1 MTLTENIA
9 PPAFA
14 LLADELAAVVES
26 VCRSTVHVRGH
37 RMGSGSGVIW
47 RPDGL
52 IITNAHVVH
61 GPTAAVELTDGRVL
75 EAEVTA
81 RDAERDLAALQVD
94 VTGLPAASI
103 GDSDALRVG
112 QLVVA
117 VGNPLGL
124 SGALT
129 TGIIHAITPNQGPG
143 PRTWVRADVRL
154 APGNSGGPLA
164 DVQGHVIGIN
174 SMVAG
179 GLGLA
184 VPSNAVTWFLRDQGR
199 RPRIGVTLQP
209 VLVPFQHGPVPGLML
224 IDVADGSPAERT
236 GLILGDVIIGVAGR
250 PIEGS
255 PELGDILQRLTPGER
270 LRLDLVR
277 GGTHIT
283 REVSIEL
290 EADGG
295 QQEAA

>member
-1 MTLTENIA
+1 
-9 PPAFA
+9 
-14 LLADELAAVVES
+14 
-26 VCRSTVHVRGH
+26 
-37 RMGSGSGVIW
+37 MGSGSGVIW

-52 IITNAHVVH
+52 IITNAHVAL
-61 GPTAAVELTDGRVL
+61 GPAAAVELWDGRVL
-75 EAEVTA
+75 EAEVTG
-81 RDAERDLAALQVD
+81 RDADRDLAALRVEQSD
-94 VTGLPAASI
+94 LPAAPI

-124 SGALT
+124 AGALT
-129 TGIIHAITPNQGPG
+129 TGIIHAITPNHGPG

-164 DVQGHVIGIN
+164 DVQGRVIGIN

-184 VPSNAVTWFLRDQGR
+184 VPSNAVTRFLRNQGQ

-224 IDVADGSPAERT
+224 IDVADGSPAEHA
-236 GLILGDVIIGVAGR
+236 GLMIGDVIIGVAGH
-250 PIEGS
+250 PVDGS
-255 PELGDILQRLTPGER
+255 LDFGDVLQRLAPGER

-283 REVSIEL
+283 REVPAGL
-290 EADGG
+290 EANGG